1 MTGKTM
7 TGRRDLLLRL
17 SAAIWGFAI
26 AISLLPLWLGPPH
39 PGQLPGFA
47 KAMGFDARAPMR
59 FVLGLMVIPL
69 LWTFALRPLL
79 AILARD
85 DTRAWARNAF
95 ASAAVAILWFVI
107 IGRDLAWVLIAP
119 ALVLALTMA
128 MRKADAQ
135 FTRHDLILLPVL
147 ATVYLAL
154 LDLLPRSVEQVLLLA
169 LAIVFAVRIAI
180 IPMRRATRLGVCATK
195 HVQARAVAEPWAI
208 DAGGRAALAPA
219 LCFAFAPLGLA
230 MQSSFN
236 SYDVRHSP
244 WGPLLLAIV
253 TPLLL
258 RAIVPDTPAMRARF
272 RATLRYVIYPLAA
285 YAYLSAT
292 SQIAAEGMPRADLF
306 EDQQHIVPAAE
317 MLRGEKPYRDIIPAH
332 GFVQDALLD
341 FVALRTGPVTLGR
354 ALKFR
359 GVVSGL
365 IVMAHYAL
373 VAAATG
379 SPDVG
384 LASTFLAMLLGTAG
398 GSFRIL
404 PAIAT
409 LAFIAYAIRRR
420 NPRWLVAAGA
430 GVVFCILTSLDHGAY
445 ALLTLLIAALRFR
458 GDRKRALTFAAI
470 GGGGATLIAFAA
482 MALYGI
488 AIDFVRVT
496 VFEIATLGPAYTLTP
511 YDAPAALQR
520 IGEIPEVLGA
530 LLDKSAYLYV
540 LWPVMMLLV
549 VLAMTTRTSMTPR
562 RRAQREAFLIVAIF
576 GVLTAISYAE
586 RHHLLWQFVA
596 APLISIAIFRLFRS
610 RIPLARAF
618 APAVV
623 IIVLMMAQPTAHIA
637 IAGALRRS
645 HGPIESGWRE
655 IALPRARGAL
665 SKTSD
670 AAVIDVVHR
679 YVVSHLA
686 PGDTWFDFTNRGN
699 LYFLLDRDCPM
710 RQIEVAFYEPEER
723 QRDVIRRIE
732 QNPRIRFALV
742 PTYPDDTTA
751 VDGVANRD
759 RAPLVFAYLQQHF
772 TPDYEEGGV

>member
-1 MTGKTM
+1 MTGH
-7 TGRRDLLLRL
+7 RDLLLRL

-26 AISLLPLWLGPPH
+26 AISLLPLWLGPPS

-59 FVLGLMVIPL
+59 FVVGLMVIPL
-69 LWTFALRPLL
+69 LWTIALRPLL

-95 ASAAVAILWFVI
+95 ASAAIGILWFVI
-107 IGRDLAWVLIAP
+107 ITHDLAWALIAP
-119 ALVLALTMA
+119 ALVLGVVLA
-128 MRKADAQ
+128 MRESDAA
-135 FTRHDLILLPVL
+135 FSRHDLILLPVL

-154 LDLLPRSVEQVLLLA
+154 IDLFPRPVDQLLL
-169 LAIVFAVRIAI
+169 LTLILTFAVRIAV
-180 IPMRRATRLGVCATK
+180 IPIRRATGL
-195 HVQARAVAEPWAI
+195 P
-208 DAGGRAALAPA
+208 PA
-219 LCFAFAPLGLA
+219 LCFALAPLGLA
-230 MQSSFN
+230 LQSSFN
-236 SYDVRHSP
+236 SYDVRHWP
-244 WGPLLLAIV
+244 WGPLTLAILS
-253 TPLLL
+253 PLLL
-258 RAIVPDTPAMRARF
+258 RAFVRDTPAIRARV

-292 SQIAAEGMPRADLF
+292 SQFAAEGMPRADMF

-332 GFVQDALLD
+332 GFGQDALLD

-365 IVMAHYAL
+365 IVIAHYAL
-373 VAAATG
+373 VAAVTG

-404 PAIAT
+404 PSIVT

-420 NPRWLVAAGA
+420 DPRWLAAAGA
-430 GVVFCILTSLDHGAY
+430 GVVLCILTSLDQGAY
-445 ALLTLLIAALRFR
+445 ALMTFLIAALRFR
-458 GDRKRALTFAAI
+458 DDRKRALTFGAI
-470 GGGGATLIAFAA
+470 GGGGLALIAFAA

-488 AIDFVRVT
+488 VIDFIRVT
-496 VFEIATLGPAYTLTP
+496 IFEIATLGPAYALTP
-511 YDAPAALQR
+511 YDAPAAILK
-520 IGEIPEVLGA
+520 INNVPEVLGA

-549 VLAMTTRTSMTPR
+549 VLALTTRTAMTPR
-562 RRAQREAFLIVAIF
+562 RRAHREAFLIVAIF

-586 RHHLLWQFVA
+586 RHHVLWLFVA
-596 APLISIAIFRLFRS
+596 APLISITIFRLFRS
-610 RIPLARAF
+610 RVPTARAF
-618 APAVV
+618 APALVV
-623 IIVLMMAQPTAHIA
+623 FVLMMAQPTAHIA
-637 IAGALRRS
+637 IAGALRRAR
-645 HGPIESGWRE
+645 GPIESGWQE
-655 IALPRARGAL
+655 LALPRARGAL

-670 AAVIDVVHR
+670 ATVIDIVQR
-679 YVVSHLA
+679 YVASHLA
-686 PGDTWFDFTNRGN
+686 PGETWFDFTNRGN
-699 LYFLLDRDCPM
+699 LYFLLDRDCPV
-710 RQIEVAFYEPEER
+710 RQLEVAFYETEER
-723 QRDVIRRIE
+723 ELDVIRRIE
-732 QNPRIRFALV
+732 RNPRIRFALI

-759 RAPLVFAYLQQHF
+759 RAPLVFAYLEKHF
-772 TPDYEEGGV
+772 TPDYEEGGVVFWRRK